1 LKIDYLCKT
10 QIAKTLRKLSTTM
23 RKNAFEQLAS
33 GFFLLDKLEMYM
45 MNSGRP
51 PKSDEQVMMMWM

>member
-1 LKIDYLCKT
+1 
-10 QIAKTLRKLSTTM
+10 M